1 MINFSH
7 TPVLLDTAVDSLNV
21 KQNGKYIDA
30 TLGGAGHTKE
40 IIKRGGLVLGIDQ
53 DQDAIN
59 HVVSTLSTDLRDGN
73 LLIVKGNFRDIE
85 DIDRENNFNEVD
97 GILFDLGVSSY
108 QLDNGERGFS
118 IKHNEKLDMRMDRGQ
133 VLSAH
138 EVVNRYPMNDLS
150 NIFLL
155 YGEEHNAKAIAQE
168 IIETRK
174 KNPINTTKELAR
186 LIEKISHKSEAIH
199 PATRV
204 FQAIRI
210 EVNDEINALKEG
222 LNGAVDVLKPGG
234 RIAVISFHSLEDRV
248 TKQLFERLKRQ
259 GIGTVITK
267 KPLTATYGENVK
279 NKRSR
284 SAKLR
289 VFQKN

>member
-289 VFQKN
+289 VIEKL

>member
-40 IIKRGGLVLGIDQ
+40 IIRRGGLVLGIDQ

-118 IKHNEKLDMRMDRGQ
+118 IKHNERLDMRMDRGQ
-133 VLSAH
+133 ILSAH
-138 EVVNRYPMNDLS
+138 EVVNRYSMNDLN